1 MPPEDNHTRSVRPAA
16 SSLRALLALNA
27 ALLMLLAVVAF
38 APAVG
43 AQARARGEYTMVA
56 GGVNGL
62 ESSAL
67 YIVDAVNQELIV
79 LGYNA
84 STKRLDGI
92 GYRNVA
98 ADSADWMRGRARPGG

>member
-1 MPPEDNHTRSVRPAA
+1 MPPEDNDKRSARRAA
-16 SSLRALLALNA
+16 PSARALIVLNA
-27 ALLMLLAVVAF
+27 ILLVLLAAVTF
-38 APAVG
+38 APAVS
-43 AQARARGEYTMVA
+43 AQARSRGEYTMVA

-67 YIVDAVNQELIV
+67 YVVDAVNQELIV

-92 GYRNVA
+92 GYRNLA
-98 ADSADWMRGRARPGG
+98 ADSDEWRRGRARPGG

>member
-1 MPPEDNHTRSVRPAA
+1 MPPHDTHNPSVRRAA
-16 SSLRALLALNA
+16 SSTRALLAVNA
-27 ALLMLLAVVAF
+27 ALLVLLAVVTF
-38 APAVG
+38 APNVG
-43 AQARARGEYTMVA
+43 AQVRARGEYTMVA

-67 YIVDAVNQELIV
+67 YVVDAVNQELIV

-92 GYRNVA
+92 GYRNLA
-98 ADSADWMRGRARPGG
+98 ADTAEWMRGRARPGS